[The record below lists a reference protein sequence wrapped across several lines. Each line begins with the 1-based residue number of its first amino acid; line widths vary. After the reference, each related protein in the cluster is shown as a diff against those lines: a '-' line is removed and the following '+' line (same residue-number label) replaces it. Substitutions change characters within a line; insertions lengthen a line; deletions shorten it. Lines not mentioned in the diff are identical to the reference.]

1 MKTRIIVQVY
11 SEGNELLS
19 ETTREI
25 IKSDA
30 EADKTSLTGL
40 SMADY
45 QKTQQA
51 IDQAQMEARLKRSFF

>member
-1 MKTRIIVQVY
+1 MKTKIIVQVY
-11 SEGNELLS
+11 SEQDELLS

-25 IKSDA
+25 IKSEE
-30 EADKTSLTGL
+30 EADKTSITGL
-40 SMADY
+40 SQEDY